1 MLKGLVVVHCLRK
14 YILPI
19 IIHVRT
25 KYVGEPG
32 EIQLL
37 KIFEREKG
45 KIRGQLGK
53 L

>member
-1 MLKGLVVVHCLRK
+1 MLKELVVVHCLRK
-14 YILPI
+14 YFLPI

-25 KYVGEPG
+25 KYAGEPG

-45 KIRGQLGK
+45 KSRDRIGK